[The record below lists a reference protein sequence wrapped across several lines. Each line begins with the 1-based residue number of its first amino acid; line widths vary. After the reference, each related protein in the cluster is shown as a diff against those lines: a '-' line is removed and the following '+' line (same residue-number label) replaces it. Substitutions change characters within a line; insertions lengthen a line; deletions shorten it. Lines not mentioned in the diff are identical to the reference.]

1 MQILR
6 ILKHF
11 IFIRKTIFFNNRH
24 TYLHSSARSL
34 RPLTVICLPR
44 ERRCGKHLQRML
56 DKCTGGG
63 IKWPRAV
70 YSSLLHKVVAKTF
83 CIFCRVIWIFANLAE
98 TLTAWFQSIKV
109 ASFVKKKTI
118 VQLLG
123 SYSLE
128 WTTSWYQTFT
138 HFRHL
143 QTPSENSP
151 FQSRSTPSPC
161 FPPSDCQRVWFSIT
175 TECARVIN
183 ACIIII
189 IVFLG
194 HGIQFQQWMNS
205 ALK

>member
-109 ASFVKKKTI
+109 ASFVKKNNRSVTW
-118 VQLLG
+118 LL
-123 SYSLE
+123 
-128 WTTSWYQTFT
+128 
-138 HFRHL
+138 
-143 QTPSENSP
+143 
-151 FQSRSTPSPC
+151 QSGMDCLLISDFHPLSTPSNA
-161 FPPSDCQRVWFSIT
+161 VWKLAFSKP
-175 TECARVIN
+175 IN
-183 ACIIII
+183 T
-189 IVFLG
+189 LT
-194 HGIQFQQWMNS
+194 M
-205 ALK
+205 LPT

>member
-109 ASFVKKKTI
+109 ASFVKKKQSFSYLAPTVWNGLPLDI
-118 VQLLG
+118 RLSPTFDTFKRRLKTRLFKADQHPHHASHLVTASASDSVSLLNV
-123 SYSLE
+123 
-128 WTTSWYQTFT
+128 
-138 HFRHL
+138 R
-143 QTPSENSP
+143 
-151 FQSRSTPSPC
+151 
-161 FPPSDCQRVWFSIT
+161 
-175 TECARVIN
+175 
-183 ACIIII
+183 
-189 IVFLG
+189 
-194 HGIQFQQWMNS
+194 
-205 ALK
+205 AL